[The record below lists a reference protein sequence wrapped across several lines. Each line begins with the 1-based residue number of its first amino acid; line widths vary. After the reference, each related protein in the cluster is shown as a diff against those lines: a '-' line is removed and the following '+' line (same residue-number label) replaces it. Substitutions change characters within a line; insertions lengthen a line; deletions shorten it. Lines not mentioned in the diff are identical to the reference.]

1 LGTVVICIDG
11 GCTNNGTPSARAGL
25 GVYFGPN
32 SPLNLSER
40 VEDGEQTSQRAVLR
54 AAVRALQQVQIAL
67 RDDIKT
73 RKIVLLSD
81 SKYLV
86 DGITI
91 FIHAWKENGWKGA
104 DGKPVV
110 NQKDF
115 KELDELIPVLEEDGL
130 NVEFW
135 YASREYNQ
143 SADKLATEA
152 CAA

>member
-1 LGTVVICIDG
+1 DG

-40 VEDGEQTSQRAVLR
+40 LEDGEQTSQRAELR

-104 DGKPVV
+104 DGKPVI

-115 KELDELIPVLEEDGL
+115 KELDE
-130 NVEFW
+130 
-135 YASREYNQ
+135 
-143 SADKLATEA
+143 
-152 CAA
+152 